1 MSTFQAPCA
10 NCRTETSHRV
20 LKSHVVL
27 HSEEVDH
34 DSVSGETW
42 EDKDTYQII
51 ECAGCGRISFAHSTP
66 NPGFGAS
73 DDLDDEWARVAYY
86 VDYYPS
92 PVSREKPQWL
102 ETLRIAFGAP
112 GSDIPNNLREMFLE
126 VYKALSGGQHR
137 LALMGI
143 RALLEQVMII
153 KVGDQGSFAKNLE
166 VFCERGF
173 ASRVQRDALSAVLDA
188 GHASMH
194 RMYKPTEEDL
204 NTALDIAEGIFAAIY
219 VHSDAAGD
227 LTGRVPKR
235 PPTGKV
241 IPWGRR
247 RRRPDDHGDDA
258 SSDQKE

>member
-1 MSTFQAPCA
+1 
-10 NCRTETSHRV
+10 
-20 LKSHVVL
+20 
-27 HSEEVDH
+27 
-34 DSVSGETW
+34 VSGETW

-51 ECAGCGRISFAHSTP
+51 ECAGCGRVSFAHSHP
-66 NPGFGAS
+66 NPGFLGS
-73 DDLDDEWARVAYY
+73 EDPDDKWAHFAYY

-92 PVSREKPQWL
+92 PVLRKKPQWL
-102 ETLRIAFGAP
+102 ERVFCGP
-112 GSDIPNNLREMFLE
+112 GSDIPSNLREMFSE

-137 LALMGI
+137 LALMGV

-166 VFCERGF
+166 EFCSRGF
-173 ASRVQRDALSAVLDA
+173 ASPVERDAVRAILDA

-194 RMYKPTEEDL
+194 RMYEPTELDL

-227 LTGRVPKR
+227 LTRRVPKR

-241 IPWGRR
+241 IPLAPHGKKLE
-247 RRRPDDHGDDA
+247 DDSDGFTDDGSA
-258 SSDQKE
+258 A